1 MSKIIQPDQP
11 AQHPVVLCFSG
22 HDPSGGAGIQ
32 ADIESI
38 AAMGAHAATV
48 ITALT
53 VQDTKNVQS
62 FKATEAG
69 LFLQQAEVIFDDM
82 PVAAIKIGMT
92 GSAEIVESIG
102 QILDQ
107 HPEIPVIL
115 DPVLAAG
122 GGLSLAGDD
131 AAAKQAL
138 IDALKQQIIPHC
150 QLLTPNIPE
159 ALALTGTDN
168 IDAAAAEL
176 LKLGTEAVLI
186 TGGHGNDEDIEH
198 RLYTADKDVSFRN
211 PRLTGEFHGSGCTL
225 ASTIAANLASGQK
238 LNSAVR
244 AGLDFTYRSLEAA
257 QALGRGQ
264 LIPKR
269 FNHHHHGSSA
279 VRLISDDASD
289 TTRDERL
296 HGLYAI
302 TDEQYIGLYFAPAV
316 EQALKGGA
324 RIIQYRNKST
334 NQSRRLQ
341 QAETLR
347 QLCDQYNALLI
358 INDDIELA
366 KEVNADG
373 VHIGRDDTELA
384 QAREKLGTD
393 KIIGVSCYNDIELA
407 RKAEEHGADYVAFGA
422 FFSSSIKPEAAEA
435 GLALLQQAR
444 DELSIPLCCI
454 GGITADNAA
463 PLLEAGG
470 HMLAVISDVFDQSPE
485 EDGILHAAERLS
497 QLFESE

>member
-1 MSKIIQPDQP
+1 MSKINHPDQP

-22 HDPSGGAGIQ
+22 HDPSGGAGVQ
-32 ADIESI
+32 ADIEAI
-38 AAMGAHAATV
+38 AAQGAHAAMV

-62 FKATEAG
+62 FIATESD
-69 LFLQQAEVIFDDM
+69 LFLQQAEAIFADM
-82 PVAAIKIGMT
+82 PVAAMKIGMT
-92 GSAEIVESIG
+92 GSAEIVKSIG

-131 AAAKQAL
+131 TAKQTM
-138 IDALKQQIIPHC
+138 IDALKQRIIPRC

-159 ALALTGTDN
+159 ALALSGADH

-176 LKLGTEAVLI
+176 LKLGAKAILI
-186 TGGHGNDEDIEH
+186 TGGHGDAEDIEH
-198 RLYTADKDVSFRN
+198 RLYTANKDISFRN
-211 PRLTGEFHGSGCTL
+211 PRLAGEFHGSGCTL
-225 ASTIAANLASGQK
+225 ASAIAANLAAGQK
-238 LNSAVR
+238 LNNAVR
-244 AGLDFTYRSLEAA
+244 VGLDFTYRSLEAA
-257 QALGRGQ
+257 QPMGRGQ
-264 LIPKR
+264 LIPQR
-269 FNHHHHGSSA
+269 INHNRHGSSA
-279 VRLISDDASD
+279 VRLISDEGG
-289 TTRDERL
+289 DERL
-296 HGLYAI
+296 RGLYAI
-302 TDEQYIGLYFAPAV
+302 TDEQLIGLYFAPAV
-316 EQALKGGA
+316 KQALKGGA

-334 NQSRRLQ
+334 NQSRRRQ

-366 KEVNADG
+366 KVVNADG
-373 VHIGRDDTELA
+373 VHIGRDDTALA
-384 QAREKLGTD
+384 QAREKLGMD

-435 GLALLQQAR
+435 SQALLQQAH

-454 GGITADNAA
+454 GGITADNGA

-485 EDGILHAAERLS
+485 EDGILDRKS
-497 QLFESE
+497 VV